1 MPAYNSSPEM
11 LTYNPR
17 TLGVLWVIYGAA
29 RIIVAVWMIGFIP
42 TATVM
47 FGALLTRVPNPY
59 SLMDTFHLFYLCA
72 IVWSFAAGAFG
83 IIAGLAL
90 MVSKPMGRTL
100 GIVVALLSLPELPLG
115 VMLGAYTL
123 IVLLPA
129 TSDRVYVAP
138 ARAA

>member
-1 MPAYNSSPEM
+1 MPAHNSSPAIVNW
-11 LTYNPR
+11 NPR
-17 TLGVLWVIYGAA
+17 RLGVLWVIYGAA
-29 RIIVAVWMIGFIP
+29 RALVALWMVTFIP

-59 SLMDTFHLFYLCA
+59 TLMDAFHLFYLCA
-72 IVWSFAAGAFG
+72 IVWSFASGAIG

-90 MVSKPMGRTL
+90 IGNKSLGRSL
-100 GIVVALLSLPELPLG
+100 GILAALLSLPELPLG

-123 IVLLPA
+123 AVLLPPA
-129 TSDRVYVAP
+129 PERVCMVP

>member
-1 MPAYNSSPEM
+1 MPQYNSSPAI
-11 LTYNPR
+11 LNYNPR

-29 RIIVAVWMIGFIP
+29 RLLVALWMIAFIP

-47 FGALLTRVPNPY
+47 FGALLTRVPDPY
-59 SLMDTFHLFYLCA
+59 SLMDTFHLLYLCA
-72 IVWSFAAGAFG
+72 IVWSFAAGTFG

-90 MVSKPMGRTL
+90 LVGQTPGRML
-100 GIVVALLSLPELPLG
+100 GIVAAFLALPELPLG

-123 IVLLPA
+123 IVLLPTEA
-129 TSDRVYVAP
+129 ERAYVSP